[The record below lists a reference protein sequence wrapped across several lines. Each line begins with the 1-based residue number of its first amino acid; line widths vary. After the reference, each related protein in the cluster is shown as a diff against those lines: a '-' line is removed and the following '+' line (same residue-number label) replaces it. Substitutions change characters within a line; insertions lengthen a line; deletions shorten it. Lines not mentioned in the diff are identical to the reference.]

1 VPQAAP
7 DIMYILALNQG
18 LLQAITADYVMKI
31 SRMYPHM
38 TALNQLNTAFSTPVP
53 MSEYSPLLS
62 KLVTGGRR
70 GTRKAKRRS

>member
-1 VPQAAP
+1 
-7 DIMYILALNQG
+7 
-18 LLQAITADYVMKI
+18 MKI